1 MFCAMCGGELD
12 PGSDRCGICGTPAMP
27 PIWVPPPPE
36 EVPPAEA
43 TPVPEQPPEA
53 PAPLPETP
61 GPLPETP
68 EVSAGTA
75 PEEEAPEA
83 PPVETAA
90 PAEAP
95 PAKQRKKRPFPWRWL
110 VRAVLLAAAAG
121 ILSLALF
128 LPGRYRAF
136 RFPGHSWQV
145 LEDAGKWLVLQDG
158 AAVAE
163 LEAEPLSL
171 LTGLSGDICA
181 LQTREGD
188 VYLLREGERL
198 KVADRVYCMALSGDG
213 SALACVTESLELE
226 LYDTGTL
233 ASSRVAKRVYGVSLS
248 PDGDALAYYTMDTDG
263 TTTAWLYDGKKSEKL
278 GEDRIPFALSNG
290 GRYVYCRSD
299 HTGDLY
305 VIRGGDSL
313 RLASDMDP
321 EQGVQLNADHTQL
334 MFTAGDGICI
344 SRFGK
349 EAVHLGEGTLELIL
363 PRGSAPVR
371 WMGSG
376 FVLTTLPVSGLG
388 GRFYTD
394 GSGIFWMSLRCRLHS
409 LAEQSLQVQ
418 VSADGKRLAWLDE
431 DGQLW
436 TAEQGALALSRLL
449 AADVTAFTLTSE
461 SDGVWFTDSLGTLWY
476 RELRGVARL
485 VSEDAR
491 APVLT
496 HDGRCLF
503 FTGWDGTAGVL
514 WECRAGSAP
523 RELLRAKE
531 VSCLPTATVIFG
543 EDGGLYSLGKAGCEP
558 LRP

>member
-12 PGSDRCGICGTPAMP
+12 PGSDRCSICGTPAMP
-27 PIWVPPPPE
+27 PIWVPPVPE

-43 TPVPEQPPEA
+43 APAPDQPPEA
-53 PAPLPETP
+53 PEPLPETP
-61 GPLPETP
+61 GPLQE
-68 EVSAGTA
+68 S
-75 PEEEAPEA
+75 PEEPGAESSVEAVAPEA
-83 PPVETAA
+83 EPPE
-90 PAEAP
+90 
-95 PAKQRKKRPFPWRWL
+95 KLRKKRPFPWRWL
-110 VRAVLLAAAAG
+110 GRAALLAAAAG
-121 ILSLALF
+121 LVFLGIF

-145 LEDAGKWLVLQDG
+145 LEDAGKWLILHDG

-321 EQGVQLNADHTQL
+321 AQGVQLNADHTQL

-363 PRGSAPVR
+363 PRGSVPVR
-371 WMGSG
+371 RLESG

-394 GSGIFWMSLRCRLHS
+394 GTGIFWMSLRGSLHS
-409 LAEQSLQVQ
+409 LAEQSLRAQ
-418 VSADGKRLAWLDE
+418 VSADGKRLVWLDGE
-431 DGQLW
+431 GQLW

-449 AADVTAFTLTSE
+449 AADVTAFTLTAE

-531 VSCLPTATVIFG
+531 VSCLPTATLILG
-543 EDGGLYSLGKAGCEP
+543 EDGGLYSLGEKGFEP

>member
-12 PGSDRCGICGTPAMP
+12 PGSDRCAICGTPAVP
-27 PIWVPPPPE
+27 PIWVPPVPE

-43 TPVPEQPPEA
+43 APAPEQPPEA
-53 PAPLPETP
+53 PE
-61 GPLPETP
+61 PLPETP
-68 EVSAGTA
+68 ESLPES
-75 PEEEAPEA
+75 PEEPGAESSVEAVAPEA
-83 PPVETAA
+83 EPPE
-90 PAEAP
+90 
-95 PAKQRKKRPFPWRWL
+95 KLRKKRPFPWRWL
-110 VRAVLLAAAAG
+110 GRAALLAAAAG
-121 ILSLALF
+121 LVFLGIF

-136 RFPGHSWQV
+136 RFPVHSWQV
-145 LEDAGKWLVLQDG
+145 LEDAGKWQVLRDG
-158 AAVAE
+158 AVAAE
-163 LEAEPLSL
+163 LAAEPVSL
-171 LTGLSGDICA
+171 LAGLDGAVCA

-188 VYLLREGERL
+188 VYLLREGERV

-213 SALACVTESLELE
+213 SALACVTESLTLE

-248 PDGDALAYYTMDTDG
+248 PDGGTLAYYTMDSDG

-278 GEDRIPFALSNG
+278 GENRIPFALSNG

-305 VIRGGDSL
+305 VISGGDSL

-321 EQGVQLNADHTQL
+321 ERGVQLNADHTQL
-334 MFTAGDGICI
+334 MFTAGDGICV
-344 SRFGK
+344 SRSGK

-363 PRGSAPVR
+363 PRGCGAVR
-371 WMGSG
+371 RMESG
-376 FVLTTLPVSGLG
+376 FELSTLPVSGLG

-394 GSGIFWMSLRCRLHS
+394 GTGIFWMSGRSSLHP
-409 LAEQSLQVQ
+409 LAEQGSRAQ
-418 VSADGKRLAWLDE
+418 VSADGKRLFWMDGE
-431 DGQLW
+431 GQLW
-436 TAEQGALALSRLL
+436 TAERGALNLSRLL
-449 AADVTAFTLTSE
+449 AADVADFALTGDSG
-461 SDGVWFTDSLGTLWY
+461 GVWFTDSLGTLWY
-476 RELRGVARL
+476 RELRGVARP
-485 VSEDAR
+485 VSEDAQ

-496 HDGRCLF
+496 HDGRCIF

-514 WECRAGSAP
+514 WECRDGGAP

-543 EDGGLYSLGKAGCEP
+543 EDGGLYSLGEAGCEP